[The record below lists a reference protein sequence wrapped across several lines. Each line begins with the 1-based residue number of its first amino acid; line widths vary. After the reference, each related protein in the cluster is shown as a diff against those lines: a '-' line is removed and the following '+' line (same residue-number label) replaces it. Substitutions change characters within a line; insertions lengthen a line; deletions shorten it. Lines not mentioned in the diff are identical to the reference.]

1 MSMHGERQIRLE
13 RIRRISSVMKWVVT
27 AVLIAISVVSALLVF
42 TLVLPALSLVP
53 AGLLADSGI
62 DRKLTDIPVVQR
74 LGLAALVCLA
84 FFLLRRLFW
93 NIRQLFAQFH
103 AGIFFAAPT
112 QTYIL
117 NAGFWLLA
125 FGVFDFLS
133 DPVRSVLV
141 SLDNA
146 PGQRQLVLELGGGEF
161 LYLIFGT
168 LMLVFGWIMRE
179 AATLADENSQF
190 I

>member
-1 MSMHGERQIRLE
+1 MGARDERQSRLA
-13 RIRRISSVMKWVVT
+13 RIRRISNVMKWVVT
-27 AVLIAISVVSALLVF
+27 AVMIVISVVSALLVV
-42 TLVLPALSLVP
+42 TLVVPALALDP
-53 AGLLADSGI
+53 AGVLANSGV
-62 DRKLTDIPVVQR
+62 DRKLADIPIGQR

-93 NIRQLFAQFH
+93 NIRQLFTQFH
-103 AGIFFAAPT
+103 AGDFFAAPT
-112 QTYIL
+112 QAYIL

-125 FGVFDFLS
+125 FGAFDFLS

-146 PGQRQLVLELGGGEF
+146 PGQRQLVLEFSGGEF
-161 LYLIFGT
+161 LYLVFGA

-179 AATLADENSQF
+179 AANLAEENSQF
-190 I
+190 V